1 MVGQRAL
8 IVEAGGERGL
18 RDAGATPYLAY
29 CRLQPHLR
37 QVGVWRQADGPLEQA
52 NQLEGRE
59 ADEASDLLECEL
71 PYRSCIIFCTDETAP
86 PSRRVEGMRSPLL
99 P

>member
-18 RDAGATPYLAY
+18 RDAGATPHLAY

-71 PYRSCIIFCTDETAP
+71 LVVPIFCTDETAP
-86 PSRRVEGMRSPLL
+86 PARRAEGMRSPLL